1 MRRLAGLLLALGA
14 AAAQGFSVSPT
25 AFNLN
30 PERTNTAQVRFENP
44 SGGTMSFQVEV
55 RRWGTQGGEH
65 VYEPTRDVI
74 VNPASFTL
82 KRGEG
87 QVIRL
92 GLLKKA
98 GADELTYRVF
108 VQQVPNSDTP
118 SESSG
123 TPDAQMNV
131 RQLVQLSLPV
141 YVTPPGS
148 APRVALQVRQS
159 GSQGTLDL
167 VNSGNAHQT
176 YRVLS
181 ALVGDR
187 SVNLG
192 STAVLGRSTL
202 SLPLGELGWARTVT
216 VAFTD
221 ASGKVGRETVTL
233 P

>member
-141 YVTPPGS
+141 YVTRRAARPAWRCRCAS
-148 APRVALQVRQS
+148 R
-159 GSQGTLDL
+159 
-167 VNSGNAHQT
+167 
-176 YRVLS
+176 
-181 ALVGDR
+181 
-187 SVNLG
+187 
-192 STAVLGRSTL
+192 GRR
-202 SLPLGELGWARTVT
+202 ARWT
-216 VAFTD
+216 
-221 ASGKVGRETVTL
+221 S
-233 P
+233 

>member
-1 MRRLAGLLLALGA
+1 MRRAAGLLLLLGA

-44 SGGTMSFQVEV
+44 SGGRMSFQVEV
-55 RRWGTQGGEH
+55 RRWSTRNGEH

-82 KRGEG
+82 ARGEA

-108 VQQVPNSDTP
+108 VQQVSGDDVPTQTTG
-118 SESSG
+118 SE
-123 TPDAQMNV
+123 DAQMNV

-141 YVTPPGS
+141 YVTPPAS
-148 APRVALQVRQS
+148 AARVAFQARVADQEV
-159 GSQGTLDL
+159 TLDL

-176 YRVLS
+176 YRVLNVQ
-181 ALVGDR
+181 VGDR
-187 SVNLG
+187 SVVLG
-192 STAVLGRSTL
+192 SAAVLGRSTL
-202 SLPLGELGWARTVT
+202 SLPLGALGGARTVT
-216 VAFTD
+216 VQFTD
-221 ASGKVGRETVTL
+221 AAGKAGRETISI